1 MTDMEERD
9 PVELEKEGVPGPL
22 STTYVV
28 PGGEQGFP
36 PARRPGLRLRVVP
49 NETLLPG
56 PLGDHLG
63 ELVQQLVD
71 EGAELGIL
79 IELDTSDR
87 TRPGEFRV
95 GASPV
100 EVIALFAAGLAARE
114 AGRLIDRL
122 FDAALAWVLDH
133 RRRNVVE
140 PVIVVLYGPD
150 GEVLREVEVP
160 QDGRDPVSKR

>member
-1 MTDMEERD
+1 MTDIEERD

-28 PGGEQGFP
+28 PGREQDFP

-63 ELVQQLVD
+63 ELVQQFVD
-71 EGAELGIL
+71 
-79 IELDTSDR
+79 
-87 TRPGEFRV
+87 
-95 GASPV
+95 V

-114 AGRLIDRL
+114 AGRL
-122 FDAALAWVLDH
+122 
-133 RRRNVVE
+133 RRVPGWRISWASAVACVE
-140 PVIVVLYGPD
+140 
-150 GEVLREVEVP
+150 LR
-160 QDGRDPVSKR
+160 